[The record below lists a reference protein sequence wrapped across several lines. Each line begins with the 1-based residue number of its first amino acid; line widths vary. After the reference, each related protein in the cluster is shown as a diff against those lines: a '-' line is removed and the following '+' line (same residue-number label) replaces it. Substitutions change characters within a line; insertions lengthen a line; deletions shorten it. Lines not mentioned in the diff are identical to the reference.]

1 MRFIF
6 KITFFRIRRVRR
18 VLPTWLM
25 LLSPTSSRMCSSFDN
40 LLACSL
46 FMWSYADSARDIV
59 LSHLYIYIPCKVYA
73 ERFYN
78 SHNDTT
84 KNNNTIQI
92 MAVIIIDSQKR
103 NAFALGTNYAISIQM
118 NKAIVNIKLYLAY
131 NDLSKGNMKIE
142 TYPFPCNLM
151 YT

>member
-1 MRFIF
+1 MLKSID
-6 KITFFRIRRVRR
+6 KNIDIKNKAEITFLFFIY
-18 VLPTWLM
+18 
-25 LLSPTSSRMCSSFDN
+25 SS
-40 LLACSL
+40 
-46 FMWSYADSARDIV
+46 
-59 LSHLYIYIPCKVYA
+59 CKVYA

-92 MAVIIIDSQKR
+92 MAVIIIVSQKR

-131 NDLSKGNMKIE
+131 NDLSLRNMKI
-142 TYPFPCNLM
+142 M
-151 YT
+151 A